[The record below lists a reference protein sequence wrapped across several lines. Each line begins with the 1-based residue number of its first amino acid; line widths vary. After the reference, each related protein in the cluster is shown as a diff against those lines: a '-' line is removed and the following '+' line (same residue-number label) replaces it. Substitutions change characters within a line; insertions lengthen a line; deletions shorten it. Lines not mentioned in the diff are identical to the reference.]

1 MPTPR
6 NPFPAAIA
14 AALALAMAARAQ
26 TSELF
31 LMAGDQSTFNVIQ
44 GGVRL
49 RSWSV
54 APGSAQ
60 YQYPIAVTNVVRTTG
75 ANVNEIGALYDFNGT
90 DLTLRYPHPAGTA
103 RCWDGTTDGTNN
115 YAIDNVGAIFRFQS
129 DWTNPVLL
137 FSVST
142 FGGIAYDA
150 TTNSLW
156 VSLWTG
162 NTITNYTMGGTVITS
177 FNAGH
182 QRNMALALD
191 PADGTL
197 WLHDRNLQGT
207 FEQWSRT
214 GTLLNRI
221 AVPGM
226 TGQNCLGGE
235 FSLGNFAFCSFRN
248 GNGVNQPDYAC
259 VTRPVLGTSW
269 TTSFNPNA
277 NTVLTGLAMTFA
289 PATGPLMFGGE
300 VLVALTPSPVVIIG
314 SGSQSLAIP
323 NNQGLIGFRLATQGL
338 RFDNLAS
345 GLQPVLLNA
354 QDIQVGL

>member
-1 MPTPR
+1 M
-6 NPFPAAIA
+6 
-14 AALALAMAARAQ
+14 
-26 TSELF
+26 
-31 LMAGDQSTFNVIQ
+31 
-44 GGVRL
+44 
-49 RSWSV
+49 

-60 YQYPIAVTNVVRTTG
+60 YQYPIAVTNVIRTTG
-75 ANVNEIGALYDFNGT
+75 ANVAEIGALYDFNGI
-90 DLTLRYPHPAGTA
+90 DLSLRYPHPAGTG

-115 YAIDNVGAIFRFQS
+115 YAIDNAGAIFRFQS

-137 FSVST
+137 FSVSS
-142 FGGIAYDA
+142 FGGVTCDA
-150 TTNSLW
+150 TTGSLW

-162 NTITNYTMGGTVITS
+162 NTITNYTMTGTVISS

-197 WLHDRNLQGT
+197 WLHDRNVTGT
-207 FEQWSRT
+207 YEQWTRT
-214 GTLLNRI
+214 GTMLSRI
-221 AVPGM
+221 TVAGM
-226 TGQNCLGGE
+226 NAQNCLGGE
-235 FSLGNFAFCSFRN
+235 FALGNFASCSFRN
-248 GNGVNQPDYAC
+248 GSGINQPDYAC

-277 NTVLTGLAMTFA
+277 STALTGLAVAFG

-300 VLVALTPSPVVIIG
+300 VLVQLTPSPVAILGTGNLSV
-314 SGSQSLAIP
+314 QIP

-338 RFDNLAS
+338 RFDTLAS

>member
-1 MPTPR
+1 MRTPR
-6 NPFPAAIA
+6 SQLAAIA
-14 AALALAMAARAQ
+14 AFLALPVAARAQ

-44 GGVRL
+44 NGTLL
-49 RSWSV
+49 RSWTV

-60 YQYPIAVTNVVRTTG
+60 YQYPIAVTNVIRTTG
-75 ANVNEIGALYDFNGT
+75 ANVNEIGADYDFNGT

-103 RCWDGTTDGTNN
+103 RCWDGTTDGANN
-115 YAIDNVGAIFRFQS
+115 YAIDNVGAVFQFQG

-137 FSVST
+137 FSVAT
-142 FGGIAYDA
+142 FGGITYDP
-150 TTNSLW
+150 TNNSLW

-162 NTITNYTMGGTVITS
+162 NTITNYTMTGTVISS

-197 WLHDRNLQGT
+197 WLHDRNVTGT
-207 FEQWSRT
+207 YEQWSRT
-214 GTLLNRI
+214 GTMLNRI

-235 FSLGNFAFCSFRN
+235 FSLGNFALCSFRN
-248 GNGVNQPDYAC
+248 GSGVNPPDYAC
-259 VTRPVLGTSW
+259 VTRPVLGTNW

-277 NTVLTGLAMTFA
+277 TTALTGLGLALGG
-289 PATGPLMFGGE
+289 PATLPSPFGGE
-300 VLVALTPSPVVIIG
+300 LLVSLTPGPLLVLGAGNISM
-314 SGSQSLAIP
+314 AIP
-323 NNQGLIGFRLATQGL
+323 NNQGLIGFRLATQGVRL
-338 RFDNLAS
+338 DVLPA

-354 QDIQVGL
+354 QDIQLGL